1 MASIEFSK
9 TTNAPKKQNKTEN
22 LRRKCYISSHLC
34 ETTHSEHRLDLRTI
48 NKIIPT
54 AYLLR

>member
-9 TTNAPKKQNKTEN
+9 TTNAPKKTPEN

-54 AYLLR
+54 AYLL